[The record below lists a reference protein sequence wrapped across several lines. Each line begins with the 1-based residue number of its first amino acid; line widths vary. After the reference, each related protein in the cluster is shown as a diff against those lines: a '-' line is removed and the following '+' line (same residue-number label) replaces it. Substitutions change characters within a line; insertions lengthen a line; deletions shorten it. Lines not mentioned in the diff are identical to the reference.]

1 MTNFRDAAQEQRQG
15 GNKKK
20 SRTKLKRTTVAS
32 ALPLGLQQVAHCT
45 SCWNQADISPGARQ
59 QTTIKQSTSDWDQH
73 QSRRRPCMI
82 ADWRGIQ
89 GEARPPSRKQQTEP
103 AVDLKSHSW
112 SSGNKQ
118 HKLHRYS
125 QNRGRG
131 ASLRTWTKAAGSLC
145 NRTKKKKKAALELFW
160 YQNRCQKKSCW
171 CKRPPPSSVTAPP
184 EPSHLCGS
192 LWLGGPFWCCPPTP
206 PQIPARLSDLAGR
219 RRRPSPASLCS
230 SWRSAAWNGESCF
243 REDVHRPERSFL
255 KGGGGGSGAHKVTMS
270 ALALSTAM
278 VMGSFWFLSLAL

>member
-1 MTNFRDAAQEQRQG
+1 MTNFRDTAQEQRQG
-15 GNKKK
+15 GNNKK

-145 NRTKKKKKAALELFW
+145 NRTKKKKRLPWSYFDT
-160 YQNRCQKKSCW
+160 RIDVRKSPVGV
-171 CKRPPPSSVTAPP
+171 RDLPP
-184 EPSHLCGS
+184 
-192 LWLGGPFWCCPPTP
+192 
-206 PQIPARLSDLAGR
+206 
-219 RRRPSPASLCS
+219 PASLPPQS
-230 SWRSAAWNGESCF
+230 PATYVVLYGLE
-243 REDVHRPERSFL
+243 
-255 KGGGGGSGAHKVTMS
+255 
-270 ALALSTAM
+270 ALSGVAPQHPPR
-278 VMGSFWFLSLAL
+278 SLLGWVTWLAEGAVHLPHLFVHLGDPQPEMERAVFEKTSTGPRDRF